1 MKTKKE
7 MKSRIDA
14 KELLRE
20 KLDVVTVKSSGM
32 DVEYRSNGDPE
43 DLIYLSATLTGEIV
57 PGKVYAKVGI
67 NRFILKTTPISIGVL
82 RDLKGTIIVVNGS
95 CKGKANVSCIFTVII
110 QDRVYHLS
118 SQTDNNGLVDFI
130 VIIHFN

>member
-7 MKSRIDA
+7 LKSRIDA

-32 DVEYRSNGDPE
+32 DVEYRSTGGPE
-43 DLIYLSATLTGEIV
+43 DLVYLSAALTGEV
-57 PGKVYAKVGI
+57 VSGKVYAKVVN
-67 NRFILKTTPISIGVL
+67 NRFILKTTPINVGVVK
-82 RDLKGTIIVVNGS
+82 DLKGTMIVVNSS
-95 CKGKANVSCIFTVII
+95 CKGKANVPCIFTVII

>member
-7 MKSRIDA
+7 LKSRIDA

-32 DVEYRSNGDPE
+32 DVEYRSNGEPE
-43 DLIYLSATLTGEIV
+43 DLIYLSATHTGEIV
-57 PGKVYAKVGI
+57 PGKVYAKVGT
-67 NRFILKTTPISIGVL
+67 NRFILKTTPTSIGVVK
-82 RDLKGTIIVVNGS
+82 DLKGTMIVINCS

>member
-1 MKTKKE
+1 MKAKKE
-7 MKSRIDA
+7 LKSRIDA

-32 DVEYRSNGDPE
+32 DVEYRSNGEPE
-43 DLIYLSATLTGEIV
+43 DLIYLSAALTGEIV
-57 PGKVYAKVGI
+57 PGKVYAKIGT
-67 NRFILKTTPISIGVL
+67 NRFILKTTPTSVGVVK
-82 RDLKGTIIVVNGS
+82 DLKGTMIVINCS
-95 CKGKANVSCIFTVII
+95 CKGKANVSCIFTVVI